1 MIGVIIIWIKYS
13 RISFKDCLKVIQKF
27 LKIGVLHL
35 NSYLIK
41 TMSILV
47 NWGSKKDDEIK

>member
-13 RISFKDCLKVIQKF
+13 RISFKECLKIIQNF

-35 NSYLIK
+35 NRYLIK